1 MQSQP
6 SRTKHLPTYESRI
19 LACSRC
25 GTCQETKWMQ
35 LRTTNGYRA
44 IHCKGC
50 KKQETVARTKCQCDV
65 IWHRCELHRNDPD
78 THSSKKG
85 VKGIRRKQRSR
96 KLDKEGTWSSKR
108 KAPITNRNEATSS
121 SYKKRRRIKGGEEVL
136 ISHARRVVL
145 AYPPGKIATDK
156 LKRKLEEKSEDVNE
170 GANEDRPSEAGYRH
184 RQVMTDGPGRHN
196 MFGSLLTSEPG
207 TGSAVALRGPFVTEP
222 DSLSLGP
229 HHLVFPQWHHCC
241 CQPCGTWL

>member
-6 SRTKHLPTYESRI
+6 SGTKQLPTYESRT

-65 IWHRCELHRNDPD
+65 IWHRCETHRIDPE

-85 VKGIRRKQRSR
+85 RKGIQRKQQANRE
-96 KLDKEGTWSSKR
+96 KDEGTRGSKR
-108 KAPITNRNEATSS
+108 KAPLMIRSKPTLCSS
-121 SYKKRRRIKGGEEVL
+121 KKRRRRKDSEEDL
-136 ISHARRVVL
+136 PSHARRVVHVYL
-145 AYPPGKIATDK
+145 PCKVATDK
-156 LKRKLEEKSEDVNE
+156 LKRKLEEKKEDT
-170 GANEDRPSEAGYRH
+170 
-184 RQVMTDGPGRHN
+184 Q
-196 MFGSLLTSEPG
+196 
-207 TGSAVALRGPFVTEP
+207 
-222 DSLSLGP
+222 
-229 HHLVFPQWHHCC
+229 
-241 CQPCGTWL
+241 